1 MQPFCSSPE
10 CQKPDFPWK
19 SKENRELGISETLFP
34 LDFMSL
40 FSCVF
45 YRQKDEFRPFIPRIF
60 TFSLRLFNFWSH
72 FVATTFQDTGHFSQ

>member
-1 MQPFCSSPE
+1 MLSERCHKAVE
-10 CQKPDFPWK
+10 A
-19 SKENRELGISETLFP
+19 SKTKYLYVVELFP

-45 YRQKDEFRPFIPRIF
+45 YHQKDEFCPFIPRIF